1 VVPHH
6 QHRRPLAAVTPAPV
20 RRRVTKWWR
29 LRGDEGAT
37 TVEVAGYTTLMLAAL
52 LVGVQVVMWGVAA
65 LGAHYAADQAAQR
78 ARQYGAS
85 AADGHAQADRVL
97 GSAVGNALSD
107 PQVDVSVTATTVTVT
122 ITGTAVSII
131 PGFHPTV
138 TATSNAPVER
148 IN

>member
-1 VVPHH
+1 MSP
-6 QHRRPLAAVTPAPV
+6 HRRRQRPPAAARAWGRAAT
-20 RRRVTKWWR
+20 WWR
-29 LRGDEGAT
+29 ARGDEGAT

-52 LVGVQVVMWGVAA
+52 LVGVQVVMWGIAA

-85 AADGHAQADRVL
+85 AADGHAQAASVL

-122 ITGTAVSII
+122 VTGTAVSII
-131 PGFHPTV
+131 PGFRPTV

-148 IN
+148 VN